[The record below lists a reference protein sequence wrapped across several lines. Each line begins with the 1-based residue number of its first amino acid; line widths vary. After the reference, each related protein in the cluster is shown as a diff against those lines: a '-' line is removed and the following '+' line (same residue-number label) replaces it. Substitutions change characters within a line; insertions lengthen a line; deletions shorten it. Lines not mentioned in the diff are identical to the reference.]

1 MLLTGPEVDREWNGF
16 HGMQQSISGPNI
28 CRPDMIN
35 ANMGGPPPGM
45 GGPPPGMV
53 GPPPVMGGPP
63 PGMGG
68 PPPVMGGPPPGM
80 EGPYMGMHVPRWPSG
95 PDYPG
100 AHSPGSRMEGSG
112 SYRGTGQRGR
122 FSRAM
127 RRGM

>member
-1 MLLTGPEVDREWNGF
+1 MLLTGPEMDSEWNGF

-35 ANMGGPPPGM
+35 TN
-45 GGPPPGMV
+45 
-53 GPPPVMGGPP
+53 MGGPP

-80 EGPYMGMHVPRWPSG
+80 EGPYMGMHGPRWPSG

-100 AHSPGSRMEGSG
+100 AHSPGSMMEGCG